1 MANLQHRRNI
11 SIYNIYRQESL
22 HGFPIP
28 KDHCHFLFYDQLTPT
43 FISTDTKPPQS
54 LLSTSHVIVPALS
67 ALLCIT
73 HVPIKAMKSKIGFTF
88 CLLTLPRGAP
98 SEAGPVLIQ
107 VEEAN
112 EALGATLQLD
122 HLCPRLHYTHA
133 SFNCKR

>member
-1 MANLQHRRNI
+1 
-11 SIYNIYRQESL
+11 
-22 HGFPIP
+22 
-28 KDHCHFLFYDQLTPT
+28 
-43 FISTDTKPPQS
+43 
-54 LLSTSHVIVPALS
+54 
-67 ALLCIT
+67 
-73 HVPIKAMKSKIGFTF
+73 MKSKIGFTF